1 MFPFLIEKIMFKFD
15 MCIEH
20 NSASFKSTTSNKY
33 VFVDSFDNHEFDVR
47 MGTISESK
55 KIGSITASTS
65 EELNRKLR
73 QLCSKHKE

>member
-1 MFPFLIEKIMFKFD
+1 
-15 MCIEH
+15 
-20 NSASFKSTTSNKY
+20 

-55 KIGSITASTS
+55 KIGSITANTS

-73 QLCSKHKE
+73 QLCSKYKE